1 MKNKVLLLISGL
13 FIFYGCRDSR
23 PVLIPEISPP
33 LIQEEVC
40 IWTGRLAGDIL
51 FPCAG
56 GVGWV
61 DAAGKIVTWDA
72 EKKIVAA
79 VFELSFP
86 VTAPPFRQGDF
97 LVLKNQASD
106 HLLVYDLA
114 ELKVKFESRNMRVGQ
129 ILAVDRDCL
138 VYLDGEHLAI
148 HLWEKPSG
156 IFRMPAP
163 AEKIFS
169 CHFSPDR
176 ILILGREHLFTFWKA
191 SGKFQAVLL
200 PLPAVSA
207 FFCDGEHIY
216 YGDAQR
222 HLVKFSLAKN
232 RQVWKMK
239 LGQILE
245 RQPFVFAGCIVA
257 NPADNN
263 VLQLNGRGSVRWW
276 LALQSTMRFDL
287 LSMSDNLA
295 AFLMN
300 REIKFIN
307 LGQKQV
313 TVFKSQGLPV
323 SKPLVFGHDL
333 YFMLQEGE
341 SYKLQRVGNYYGIE
355 VELDPV
361 KVKWTGQSVQFSIQ
375 SRNLLK
381 PSIDCVISDPAGQT
395 VFSKRAVAAERFSLV
410 WIPVQPGKFTIK
422 VTAKGLN
429 RKADAEVSFQ
439 VLDPQKMIPGFYLHF

>member
-40 IWTGRLAGDIL
+40 TWTGRLAGDIL

-61 DAAGKIVTWDA
+61 DAAGKIVTWDV

-148 HLWEKPSG
+148 HFWENPAE
-156 IFRMPAP
+156 IFRMT
-163 AEKIFS
+163 ERVENFFN
-169 CHFSPDR
+169 CYFSPEH
-176 ILILGREHLFTFWKA
+176 ILIFTRDRLFTFIKKK
-191 SGKFQAVLL
+191 GEFQQT
-200 PLPAVSA
+200 PLPVPAASA
-207 FFCDGEHIY
+207 LFCDGENIY
-216 YGDAQR
+216 YGSSQR
-222 HLVKFSLAKN
+222 QLVKFSLTQK
-232 RQVWKMK
+232 RLVWKMK
-239 LGQILE
+239 LGRTLE
-245 RQPFVFAGCIVA
+245 RQPFAFAGRIVA

-263 VLQLNGRGSVRWW
+263 VLQVNGRGSVRWW

-287 LSMSDNLA
+287 VPMNDNLA
-295 AFLMN
+295 AVLLN

-313 TVFKSQGLPV
+313 TVFKSQGFPV
-323 SKPLVFGHDL
+323 SKPLALGQNL

-341 SYKLQRVGNYYGIE
+341 TYKLQRVGNRYGID
-355 VELDPV
+355 VELDPANV
-361 KVKWTGQSVQFSIQ
+361 RWPGQSIRVFIQ

-381 PSIDCVISDPAGQT
+381 PSFDLLISDREGRT
-395 VFSKRAVAAERFSLV
+395 VLTKSTETAERIQLV
-410 WIPVQPGKFTIK
+410 WIPLHPGKYTIK
-422 VTAKGLN
+422 VMANGLN
-429 RKADAEVSFQ
+429 RKADVEVPFQ
-439 VLDPQKMIPGFYLHF
+439 VLDPQKVISGFYLHF

>member
-1 MKNKVLLLISGL
+1 MKTKVLFLVSGL
-13 FIFYGCRDSR
+13 FIFCSCRGSR
-23 PVLIPEISPP
+23 PALIPEISPP
-33 LIQEEVC
+33 LVQKEVC
-40 IWTGRLAGDIL
+40 TWSGRLAGDIL

-72 EKKIVAA
+72 EKKTTAV

-86 VTAPPFRQGDF
+86 ITVPPFHQGDF
-97 LVLKNQASD
+97 LVLKDKASD

-129 ILAVDRDCL
+129 ILAVDRDSL

-156 IFRMPAP
+156 IFRMPEP

-200 PLPAVSA
+200 PRPAVSA
-207 FFCDGEHIY
+207 FFCDGKHIY
-216 YGDAQR
+216 YGDAKR
-222 HLVKFSLAKN
+222 HLVKFSLSKN
-232 RQVWKMK
+232 RLVWKLK
-239 LGQILE
+239 LGQPLE
-245 RQPFVFAGCIVA
+245 RQPFAFAGSIVI
-257 NPADNN
+257 NPSDNN
-263 VLQLNGRGSVRWW
+263 ILQVNARGTVRWW

-287 LSMSDNLA
+287 LSMNDNLVA
-295 AFLMN
+295 VLLN
-300 REIKFIN
+300 RDIEFIN

-313 TVFKSQGLPV
+313 AVFKSQGLPV

-333 YFMLQEGE
+333 YFMLQEGAT
-341 SYKLQRVGNYYGIE
+341 YKLQCVGNRYGID
-355 VELDPV
+355 VELDPAN
-361 KVKWTGQSVQFSIQ
+361 VKWTGQSIRFSIQ
-375 SRNLLK
+375 SHNLLK
-381 PSIDCVISDPAGQT
+381 PSFDFLISDQEGRVILNKSAET
-395 VFSKRAVAAERFSLV
+395 AERIQLV
-410 WIPVQPGKFTIK
+410 WIPVHPGKYTIK
-422 VTAKGLN
+422 VMANGLN
-429 RKADAEVSFQ
+429 RQADVEVPFQ
-439 VLDPQKMIPGFYLHF
+439 VLDPQKAVSGFYLHF